1 VRYVSNEFNKA
12 RKADGFQPPL
22 RLALCSKGERMNL
35 TRGIF
40 LFAIIFAAAS
50 AGANDETYLVCLK
63 DSFNGSHSFSAEE
76 VRSLC
81 MEISGTQNPS
91 YSLRE
96 EKMVPNNE
104 FTECYKQQEKELKV
118 LGEERSGKIAKIICR
133 YEAR

>member
-1 VRYVSNEFNKA
+1 
-12 RKADGFQPPL
+12 
-22 RLALCSKGERMNL
+22 MNL

-50 AGANDETYLVCLK
+50 AGANDETYLDCLK

-91 YSLRE
+91 YSWRE